1 MSNLQNTP
9 TYVASHGTDVNESF
23 RGGPRSLGFLSDIN
37 EASIVMLAKVGVF
50 DPSATSRIADGVLQL
65 AQAIDPI
72 DPAGTGNYLDYEK
85 RLEKLIGEDASLV
98 HAGRS
103 RQDIASTLSR
113 MNLRD
118 DLLNAH
124 LALAQAR
131 LDIVRLA
138 ASHQETIIPA
148 YTHGVQA
155 QPTTFAHYLLAQS
168 SALGR
173 LLDRL
178 SEAYARLNQCPLGA
192 AALSTSSFPID
203 RIMLAKL
210 LGFDS
215 AVENAYDANHLAP
228 VDSCLEFAAILSMG
242 AVQISQF
249 AQDLHAQYAAPIPWL
264 TLAPGELMGVSS
276 LMPQKRNPAALEQLR
291 AQSSL
296 LLSEMQGPFM
306 LAHNVR
312 TGMFDYRA
320 YDPLPTTRPVKLF
333 TLFNKVINS
342 IVVDQ
347 EQARTEVD
355 ADYSTI
361 TEVAD
366 MLLQKANVPF
376 RVGHH
381 FASAIVDFGRS
392 RKICLEEIRYEE
404 AAQLYKD
411 NHQSA
416 FPLSEEDWKKCADPV
431 QMIFNRKGYGG
442 PQLSEIKRMQIE
454 ESRTADA
461 ALAWN
466 RECRAHLAKAKEERV
481 SATKALIKNK

>member
-1 MSNLQNTP
+1 MSNSPNTP
-9 TYVASHGTDVNESF
+9 THIASNGTDVNESF
-23 RGGPRSLGFLSDIN
+23 RGGPRSLGYLSDIN
-37 EASIVMLAKVGVF
+37 EASIVMLAKVRMF
-50 DPSATSRIADGVLQL
+50 DASVTSRIANGILQF
-65 AQAIDPI
+65 AEAIDLN
-72 DPAGTGNYLDYEK
+72 DPSGTGNYLDYEK
-85 RLEKLIGEDASLV
+85 HLEKLIGEEASIV

-124 LALAQAR
+124 HALAQAR
-131 LDIVRLA
+131 LDIVKLA
-138 ASHQETIIPA
+138 AFHQETVIPA

-178 SEAYARLNQCPLGA
+178 GQAYGRLNECPLGA
-192 AALSTSSFPID
+192 AALSTSSFAID

-210 LGFDS
+210 LGFDR

-228 VDSCLEFAAILSMG
+228 VDSCLEFAAILSMS

-342 IVVDQ
+342 IVVDK
-347 EQARTEVD
+347 EQARAEVD

-366 MLLQKANVPF
+366 MLLQKANIPF

-392 RKICLEEIRYEE
+392 RKIRLQEIRYED
-404 AAQLYKD
+404 AAQLYKE
-411 NHQSA
+411 NHQGT
-416 FPLSEEDWKKCADPV
+416 FPLNEEDWKKCADPT
-431 QMIFNRKGYGG
+431 QMIFNRRGYGG
-442 PQLSEIKRMQIE
+442 PQLSEIQRMQIN
-454 ESRTADA
+454 ESACA
-461 ALAWN
+461 EQSLKWN
-466 RECRAHLAKAKEERV
+466 RERREHLARAKEDRLLAIKE
-481 SATKALIKNK
+481 LIEK

>member
-1 MSNLQNTP
+1 
-9 TYVASHGTDVNESF
+9 
-23 RGGPRSLGFLSDIN
+23 
-37 EASIVMLAKVGVF
+37 
-50 DPSATSRIADGVLQL
+50 
-65 AQAIDPI
+65 
-72 DPAGTGNYLDYEK
+72 
-85 RLEKLIGEDASLV
+85 
-98 HAGRS
+98 
-103 RQDIASTLSR
+103 
-113 MNLRD
+113 
-118 DLLNAH
+118 
-124 LALAQAR
+124 
-131 LDIVRLA
+131 
-138 ASHQETIIPA
+138 
-148 YTHGVQA
+148 
-155 QPTTFAHYLLAQS
+155 
-168 SALGR
+168 
-173 LLDRL
+173 
-178 SEAYARLNQCPLGA
+178 
-192 AALSTSSFPID
+192 
-203 RIMLAKL
+203 MLAKL

-320 YDPLPTTRPVKLF
+320 YDPLPTTRPVRLF
-333 TLFNKVINS
+333 TLFNKVVNS

-347 EQARTEVD
+347 EQARAEVD

-366 MLLQKANVPF
+366 MLLQKANIPF

-392 RKICLEEIRYEE
+392 RKIRLQEIRYEE
-404 AAQLYKD
+404 AAQLYKE
-411 NHQSA
+411 NHQST

-442 PQLSEIKRMQIE
+442 PQLSEIKRMQAE
-454 ESRTADA
+454 ESDSADK

-466 RECRAHLAKAKEERV
+466 QECSAHLAKAKAERV
-481 SATKALIKNK
+481 SATKALIKK